1 MNPKPAWFSLTLLAA
16 LTALLGLRA
25 AESPPKD
32 SPPEDRRA
40 QARERLRSN
49 AEALDLTPEQ
59 RDRLGAVLR
68 EERERLAALRDDR
81 ELAPRER
88 YRRFRE
94 AREEVNRRV
103 KGILT
108 PEQFARWERLR
119 AAEPGQARGGADR
132 KSR

>member
-1 MNPKPAWFSLTLLAA
+1 MSSPIPLADATPPIADAGAPPTPEAWAA
-16 LTALLGLRA
+16 AFAVAL
-25 AESPPKD
+25 PY
-32 SPPEDRRA
+32 DRF
-40 QARERLRSN
+40 
-49 AEALDLTPEQ
+49 LDRHATPEQ
-59 RDRLGAVLR
+59 RERLGAVLR

-94 AREEVNRRV
+94 AREEVNHRV